1 VEEVFRQMPA
11 AIVIVEAPSGKIIY
25 VNSEARQSTG
35 RMLGQA
41 VPQELGEYRDLQ
53 ESGGLEMLH
62 PDGRPYE
69 IEEWPL
75 RRSIASG
82 ERVRGEEIIHLLADG
97 TRVWARYD
105 SSPIYDEEGRI
116 VMGVLVAQDITEQK
130 RAEEEL
136 REREERFRATFEQAA
151 VGMAHTALD
160 GRWLRVN
167 HKLCDILGYTREELL
182 EKTFEEITHPDDLEP
197 NQEYRR
203 QLLAGEIGSFSM
215 EKRCVRKDGSI
226 VWGNLTASLGCEP
239 SGEPG
244 YIIHVI
250 ENISERKRTKEELQE
265 SSRRIENI
273 LESITDEFFALDRE
287 WRYTYI
293 NERGLAS
300 VQRVKGESLTRED
313 LLGRN
318 LGEVFPAIVDTPF
331 YQGLH
336 RALHEQKRVDFE
348 AYSPVTD
355 RWLEVHA
362 YPSEEGLSAYL
373 RDITERKRVEKEME
387 TRTHQQAVVAE
398 LGLWA
403 LANTDLQA
411 LMENAAALVAQTLD
425 VEYCKI
431 VELLPSGEKLMLRA
445 GVGWEEGLVGSITEE
460 AGLGS
465 QAGYTLH
472 FREPVIMED
481 LSAEMRFTPPPLLRE
496 HGVVSGITVVIAGR
510 ERPFGVLGAH
520 TQSLRTFSE
529 DDVNFLQAVANVLA
543 MAIERK
549 QAQEKLEEVR
559 EVERSRIARALHD
572 EALQDL
578 AHAMWQAQLAGAKLR
593 ESDLAGRLNW
603 LSAALRRAEQHVRA
617 AIYDLRLEEEQDR
630 PFAELL
636 ESLVELHRT
645 MAPACR
651 VRLDIGG
658 GILSGPL
665 GTTGTELLRI
675 VGEALTNARRHS
687 GARNIRVAVGA
698 SEEKLW
704 AEVSDDGR
712 GLDLVEE
719 PSTIAAG
726 MGIRGMRERTRALGG
741 VLKIESQPGMGTKV
755 RFELALEKDSE
766 ILEEEVRVLLVED
779 HATVR
784 EALASTFEREAG
796 IEVVGQVGSL
806 SEARQMLGAQPVDV
820 AIIDLGLPDG
830 YGADLIKELRE
841 VSPQAQALVLSVS
854 LDRAEIA
861 RAVEV
866 GAAGV
871 LHKTA
876 HLDEVVEAVRRL
888 KAGETLMPLEEVV
901 ELLRFASSTR
911 EQEYEARQAVESL
924 TAREREVLQALA
936 EGLDSE
942 GIARK
947 LRIALR
953 TERNH
958 VSNILTKLGVHSQ
971 LQALVMALRCGVV
984 QIP

>member
-1 VEEVFRQMPA
+1 VEKVLRQMPA

-25 VNSEARQSTG
+25 VNEEVQRSTG

-53 ESGGLEMLH
+53 ESGGLELLH

-97 TRVWARYD
+97 TQVWARYD

-130 RAEEEL
+130 RTEEEL
-136 REREERFRATFEQAA
+136 EESEGRFDATFEQAA
-151 VGMAHTALD
+151 VGIAHTALD

-167 HKLCDILGYTREELL
+167 WRLCDFLGYTREELL
-182 EKTFEEITHPDDLEP
+182 QKTFQDITHPDDLEP
-197 NQEYRR
+197 NLEGRR
-203 QLLAGEIGSFSM
+203 QLLAGEIESFSM
-215 EKRCVRKDGSI
+215 ERRHIRKDGSI
-226 VWGNLTASLGCEP
+226 VWGNLTVSLVGEP
-239 SGEPG
+239 SGEPA
-244 YIIHVI
+244 YFIAVI
-250 ENISERKRTKEELQE
+250 E
-265 SSRRIENI
+265 
-273 LESITDEFFALDRE
+273 
-287 WRYTYI
+287 
-293 NERGLAS
+293 
-300 VQRVKGESLTRED
+300 
-313 LLGRN
+313 
-318 LGEVFPAIVDTPF
+318 DT
-331 YQGLH
+331 
-336 RALHEQKRVDFE
+336 
-348 AYSPVTD
+348 S
-355 RWLEVHA
+355 
-362 YPSEEGLSAYL
+362 
-373 RDITERKRVEKEME
+373 ERKRVEKEME

-403 LANTDLQA
+403 LAHKDLQA
-411 LMENAAALVAQTLD
+411 LMENAAAFVAQTLD

-431 VELLPSGEKLMLRA
+431 VELLPGGEELLLRA
-445 GVGWEEGLVGSITEE
+445 GVGWEEGLVGTITEE

-472 FREPVIMED
+472 LREPVVMED
-481 LSAEMRFTPPPLLRE
+481 LSAETRFTPPPLLRE
-496 HGVVSGITVVIAGR
+496 HGVVSGMTVVIAGR

-559 EVERSRIARALHD
+559 EAERSRIARALHD

-578 AHAMWQAQLAGAKLR
+578 AHAMSQAQLAGAKLR
-593 ESDLAGRLNW
+593 EPDLAGRLNW
-603 LSAALRRAEQHVRA
+603 LSAALRRAEQQVRA
-617 AIYDLRLEEEQDR
+617 AIYDLRLDEEQDR

-665 GTTGTELLRI
+665 GATGTELLRI

-687 GARNIRVAVGA
+687 GARNIRVAVGT

-712 GLDLVEE
+712 GFDPVGE

-726 MGIRGMRERTRALGG
+726 MGTRGMRERARALGG
-741 VLKIESQPGMGTKV
+741 VLRIESQPGMGTKV

-784 EALASTFEREAG
+784 EAFASTLEREAG
-796 IEVVGQVGSL
+796 FRVVGQAGSL
-806 SEARQMLGAQPVDV
+806 AEARSMLGAQPVDV
-820 AIIDLGLPDG
+820 AVIDLGLPDG
-830 YGADLIKELRE
+830 YGADLIPELRE
-841 VSPQAQALVLSVS
+841 ASPQAQALILSATF
-854 LDRAEIA
+854 DRAQIA
-861 RAVEV
+861 RAVQN
-866 GAAGV
+866 GAAGI
-871 LHKTA
+871 LNKTA
-876 HLDEVVEAVRRL
+876 HLDQVAASVRRL
-888 KAGETLMPLEEVV
+888 MRGETLLPLEEVV
-901 ELLRFASSTR
+901 ELLRFASTR
-911 EQEYEARQAVESL
+911 REEEYEARQAIARL
-924 TAREREVLQALA
+924 TTREIEVLQALA

-942 GIARK
+942 GVARK

-958 VSNILTKLGVHSQ
+958 MSNILTKLGVHSQ
-971 LQALVMALRCGVV
+971 LQALVLALRYGVV
-984 QIP
+984 QIPQVQ